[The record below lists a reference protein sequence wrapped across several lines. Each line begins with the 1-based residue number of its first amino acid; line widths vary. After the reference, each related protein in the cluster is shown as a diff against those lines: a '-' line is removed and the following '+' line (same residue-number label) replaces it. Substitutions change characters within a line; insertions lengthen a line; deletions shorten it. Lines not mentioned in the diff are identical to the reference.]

1 MLQDTHTLLQE
12 NAYPLP
18 IRFQSVEFLDGLS
31 PHKRNHLF
39 RAYFY
44 PHLLLSGHVQYE
56 YVLSVL
62 LLRYQSSHHDRLGNR
77 IEKFGTLLDYQGR
90 NSFYGRILYLEKSY
104 SSTQELHASRILT
117 HVYLRQ
123 EEPLDIPSRSRLYL
137 YLVPHRNA
145 LVMERTFLNQFL
157 IQRGTLNQ

>member
-1 MLQDTHTLLQE
+1 MLQGTHTLLQE

-31 PHKRNHLF
+31 PHKRIRLF

-44 PHLLLSGHVQYE
+44 PHLLQGEHVQYE
-56 YVLSVL
+56 YVLFVL

-77 IEKFGTLLDYQGR
+77 IERFGTLLDYQGR

-104 SSTQELHASRILT
+104 SSMQELHAFRILT
-117 HVYLRQ
+117 RVYSRQ
-123 EEPLDIPSRSRLYL
+123 EVPLDIPSRSRLYL